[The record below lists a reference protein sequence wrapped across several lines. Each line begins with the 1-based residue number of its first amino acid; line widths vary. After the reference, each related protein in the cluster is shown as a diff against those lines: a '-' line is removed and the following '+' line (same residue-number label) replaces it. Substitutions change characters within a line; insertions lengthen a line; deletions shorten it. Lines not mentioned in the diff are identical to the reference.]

1 MTIISARDASVSEI
15 GIFPENLTL
24 VLQARVEYQLDL
36 QPFKRPDEEDY
47 QKVRTTS
54 GPKKTTFKH
63 IWKRFRERLS
73 GWVGLKRIYPFKM
86 NIFIWILGLWI
97 LDIQ

>member
-1 MTIISARDASVSEI
+1 MTIISARDASASEI

-54 GPKKTTFKH
+54 GPKKQLLNTFGKGFG
-63 IWKRFRERLS
+63 K
-73 GWVGLKRIYPFKM
+73 G
-86 NIFIWILGLWI
+86 
-97 LDIQ
+97 

>member
-1 MTIISARDASVSEI
+1 MTIISARDASASEI

-47 QKVRTTS
+47 QKVRTT
-54 GPKKTTFKH
+54 FKH

-73 GWVGLKRIYPFKM
+73 G
-86 NIFIWILGLWI
+86 
-97 LDIQ
+97 